1 MRAAL
6 IFAVIAVPFLMARP
20 ALADEVRPSE
30 VACDSKKIGARELAQ
45 CLRSASDAADRDLL
59 AQVEACT
66 KAIDGKQGLLAT
78 QKARWRHS
86 LADAESAWLTWRDS
100 ECQDVAPF
108 EAGIGV
114 KGAGDPRLACII
126 DQDAKR
132 VADLKAR
139 YSAQ

>member
-6 IFAVIAVPFLMARP
+6 IFAVVALPFLAVRP

-30 VACDSKKIGARELAQ
+30 AACDSKKIGARELAQ
-45 CLRSASDAADRDLL
+45 CLRSASDQADRELT
-59 AQVEACT
+59 AEVEACT
-66 KAIDGKQGLLAT
+66 KSIDGKTGLLAT

-86 LADAESAWLTWRDS
+86 LADAEAAWLTWRDA

-114 KGAGDPRLACII
+114 KGGGDPRLSCII

-132 VADLKAR
+132 VADLKSR
-139 YSAQ
+139 YP